1 MPREE
6 IVMGRVWKPFAAL
19 TIVMAASGF
28 LGMTAAAQEFP
39 SRPVRVLVGFTAG
52 AGPDVLAR
60 AVSAQL
66 SVAFGQ
72 QFIVE
77 NQAGANGTLAIGTVA
92 RAEPNGYTLL
102 FSSASITPV
111 PFMSKNLRFDIL
123 RDLAPV
129 ASVGGLDGLFM
140 LVHPATPVRNVA
152 EFIAYAKANRVVY
165 GSPGV
170 GNTLHLATEMF
181 KLKAGVDMDH
191 VPFRGAGDVANAL
204 LSRSIHLM
212 LVTPPSVLGLVSEGQ
227 LRPIGFTGSKPFPEQ
242 PGLDLVKDVVPGYP
256 VWGSWGM
263 YFAPAATPVEIVERL
278 NGAIRKAIEAPG
290 VAKVTQGAGYYPD
303 GRDAAATAAFFRAE
317 VEAARVAVEAAGIKP
332 N

>member
-1 MPREE
+1 
-6 IVMGRVWKPFAAL
+6 MGRVRTLLALVSFGAVLGSQSWK
-19 TIVMAASGF
+19 
-28 LGMTAAAQEFP
+28 AAAQEFP
-39 SRPVRVLVGFTAG
+39 ARALRVLVGFTAG

-66 SVAFGQ
+66 SVDLGQ

-111 PFMSKNLRFDIL
+111 PFMYKNLRFDIL
-123 RDLAPV
+123 KDLTPI
-129 ASVGGLDGLFM
+129 ASIGVLDGLFM
-140 LVHPATPVRNVA
+140 LVHPATPVRNVK
-152 EFIAYAKANRVVY
+152 ELIAHSKANRVVY

-181 KLKAGVDMDH
+181 KLKAGVEMDH

-204 LSRSIHLM
+204 LSQSIQLM

-227 LRPIGFTGSKPFPEQ
+227 LRAIGFTGSKPFPEK
-242 PGLDLVKDVVPGYP
+242 PELDLVKDIVPGFP

-263 YFAPAATPVEIVERL
+263 YFAPAATPPAIVNRL
-278 NGAIRKAIEAPG
+278 NVAIRKAIEVPG
-290 VAKVTQGAGYYPD
+290 VAKVVQGAGYYPD
-303 GRDAAATAAFFRAE
+303 GRDAAATAVFFRSE
-317 VEAARVAVEAAGIKP
+317 VEAAGMAVQAAGIKP